1 MEKRKDE
8 LKIQID
14 AHIENS
20 KNQGHSR
27 ENFTQSAIINFKT
40 IQMKNDYIALYPQ
53 EIYQIIW
60 DYILYFISNI
70 ICRSKFTEI
79 NKQIIKKRITYKVE
93 HAPDPEDLIWDN
105 IEYSNNQVII
115 RNFTIWM
122 VILIGFLIKLG
133 LTYLQ
138 VKLN

>member
-60 DYILYFISNI
+60 AYILYFISNI
-70 ICRSKFTEI
+70 ICRSKFSEI

-93 HAPDPEDLIWDN
+93 QAPDPEDLIWDRK
-105 IEYSNNQVII
+105 EYSYSELNLRNFIKWIVII
-115 RNFTIWM
+115 
-122 VILIGFLIKLG
+122 IGFFIKLG
-133 LTYLQ
+133 LTYWQ
-138 VKLN
+138 VE

>member
-14 AHIENS
+14 TLIENS
-20 KNQGHSR
+20 KIQGHSR
-27 ENFTQSAIINFKT
+27 ENLAQFAIIHFKT

-60 DYILYFISNI
+60 AYILYFISNI
-70 ICRSKFTEI
+70 ICQSKFSEI

-93 HAPDPEDLIWDN
+93 QAPDPEDLIWDRK
-105 IEYSNNQVII
+105 EYSYSELNLRNFIKWIVII
-115 RNFTIWM
+115 
-122 VILIGFLIKLG
+122 IGFFIKLG
-133 LTYLQ
+133 LTYWQ
-138 VKLN
+138 VE

>member
-14 AHIENS
+14 TLIENS
-20 KNQGHSR
+20 KIQGHSR
-27 ENFTQSAIINFKT
+27 ENLAQFAIIHFKT

-60 DYILYFISNI
+60 AYILYFISNI
-70 ICRSKFTEI
+70 ICRSKFSEI

-93 HAPDPEDLIWDN
+93 QAPDPEDLIWDRK
-105 IEYSNNQVII
+105 EYSYSELNLRNFIKWIVII
-115 RNFTIWM
+115 
-122 VILIGFLIKLG
+122 IGFFIKLG
-133 LTYLQ
+133 LTYWQ
-138 VKLN
+138 VE